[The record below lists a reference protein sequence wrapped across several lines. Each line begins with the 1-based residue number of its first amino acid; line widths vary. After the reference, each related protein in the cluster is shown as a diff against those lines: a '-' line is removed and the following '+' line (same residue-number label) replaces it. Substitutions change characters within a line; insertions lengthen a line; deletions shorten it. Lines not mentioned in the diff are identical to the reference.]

1 MVKQAIKSHKT
12 MTIILKKDDKV
23 KSIIDVLPDDYT
35 FNDQC
40 IKIIA
45 SVVLI

>member
-1 MVKQAIKSHKT
+1 MLQFFGKIT
-12 MTIILKKDDKV
+12 

-40 IKIIA
+40 NKIIA
-45 SVVLI
+45 SLVLI